1 MVEQGLLLKE
11 IWYKYIEATFL
22 FCSAKRL
29 KIPSRKQL
37 LVGFSFYKMNTC
49 NSANSIKLGKLLKR
63 HRLTPKN
70 KQKIIQ
76 EAQKD
81 YSNWSDLERL
91 ARNLEFK
98 NSVAKQKP
106 NENS

>member
-1 MVEQGLLLKE
+1 
-11 IWYKYIEATFL
+11 
-22 FCSAKRL
+22 
-29 KIPSRKQL
+29 
-37 LVGFSFYKMNTC
+37 MNTC

-63 HRLTPKN
+63 FRLTPNN

-76 EAQKD
+76 EAQKN
-81 YSNWSDLERL
+81 YSTFSDLERL

-98 NSVAKQKP
+98 NSVAKK